1 VCAAVSVCIHELVTA
16 NFIYKSPSP
25 SLSSSH
31 LPPSLPPSLP
41 SLPTPSSPIPC
52 SSLLSGLP
60 LSFLSPLPLRPPL
73 GNDRYS
79 HPEQAERL
87 RSDLVHL
94 TGSFDRLDVWR
105 DTIKK
110 KGQKSLH
117 SPLYVLFV
125 TAKLW
130 LVCS

>member
-1 VCAAVSVCIHELVTA
+1 
-16 NFIYKSPSP
+16 
-25 SLSSSH
+25 
-31 LPPSLPPSLP
+31 
-41 SLPTPSSPIPC
+41 
-52 SSLLSGLP
+52 
-60 LSFLSPLPLRPPL
+60 L

-130 LVCS
+130 LVCSWTELPSTYASSSLVPRPSCQLLWLAVQKVGEGPGRFYCVMRATADVT